1 MPVLPLL
8 TVRDVEASSRF
19 YQNLL
24 GCKSGHG
31 GKEYE
36 VLVQNGQPLL
46 QLHRWEAH
54 EHPGMGDPD
63 AAPHG
68 YGVALF
74 FQIDA
79 FDAAVERARG
89 LGTKIVD
96 GPKVNPNAKH
106 RELWI
111 HDPDG
116 YTVVLNSKRG
126 DLG

>member
-1 MPVLPLL
+1 MRVLPLL

-19 YQNLL
+19 YQQLL
-24 GCKSGHG
+24 DCRSGHG

-36 VLVQNGQPLL
+36 RLVRNGDVLL

-74 FQIDA
+74 VETDA
-79 FDAAVERARG
+79 FDAAVARARAVHA
-89 LGTKIVD
+89 KILD

-116 YTVVLNSKRG
+116 YTVVVCSPRG
-126 DLG
+126 DVG